1 MSAPTELSA
10 LGTVLVS
17 TFLLAGAAFTLI
29 GALGLLRL
37 PTFYMRLH
45 APTLGTTL
53 GTVFISAASMLYFS
67 LAGGRLAAHEL
78 LIVVLVTV
86 STPVGLIVLVRA
98 ALLRE
103 SLEGNRAALDPT
115 DPDR

>member
-1 MSAPTELSA
+1 MNAVGELSL

-17 TFLLAGAAFTLI
+17 ALLVAGAAFTLV

-37 PTFYMRLH
+37 PTFYTRLH
-45 APTLGTTL
+45 APTLGTTF

-67 LAGGRLAAHEL
+67 LAGGRLAVHEV
-78 LIVVLVTV
+78 LIVALVTV

-103 SLEGNRAALDPT
+103 SMERDRAGAPHDPA
-115 DPDR
+115 

>member
-1 MSAPTELSA
+1 MNAASEFSS

-17 TFLLAGAAFTLI
+17 AFLLAGAVFTLI

-67 LAGGRLAAHEL
+67 LAGGRLVVHEL

-103 SLEGNRAALDPT
+103 SLEGNRAANR
-115 DPDR
+115 PDES